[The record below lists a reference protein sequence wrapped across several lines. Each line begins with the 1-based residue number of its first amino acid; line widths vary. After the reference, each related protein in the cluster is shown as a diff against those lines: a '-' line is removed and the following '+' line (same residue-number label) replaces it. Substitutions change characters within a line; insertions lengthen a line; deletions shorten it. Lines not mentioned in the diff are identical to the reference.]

1 MWKANHTAVSCL
13 LPGLLLL
20 AGCRGTEPER
30 PERVDVTFS
39 ILGADTRTTATE
51 GEGTVERWTLLL
63 YRDGRLA
70 DLGTSTAGTTI
81 VRTLAAGTYTAF
93 AVVNPPESFR
103 PEAYTVFTDL
113 SDAESD
119 LRDNRPGRFVMTG
132 SRAVTVPVPDG
143 GPQTIG
149 VDRLVVKAGVR
160 KVSIA
165 FTDPVLASRTF
176 RLKAVYLTNCYGK
189 NRLGSDWGAD
199 GMAADAS
206 RWYNRMGF
214 HSDEGVD
221 GLLADRDIDTDIT
234 PDRSYG
240 QAHYFYCYPNRAD
253 GDSRSGDWS
262 VRHTR
267 LVLEAEIG
275 DRTYYYPVTLPA
287 MQRNKTYLI
296 EEAVIRKLG
305 SNDPERDEPGSIDV
319 RFSTS
324 TGEWDPVYTVQ
335 EHS

>member
-1 MWKANHTAVSCL
+1 MRKANHTAVSCL

-20 AGCRGTEPER
+20 AGCRGTEPDL

-39 ILGADTRTTATE
+39 ILGTDTRTTVTE

-70 DLGTSTAGTTI
+70 DLGTSESATSI

-93 AVVNPPESFR
+93 AVVNPPASFR
-103 PEAYTVFTDL
+103 PEAYTALADL
-113 SDAESD
+113 SEAESD
-119 LRDNRPGRFVMTG
+119 LRDNRPARFVMTG
-132 SRAVTVPVPDG
+132 SRAITVPVPDG

-149 VDRLVVKAGVR
+149 VDRLVAKAGVR
-160 KVSIA
+160 KVTVA
-165 FTDPVLASRTF
+165 FTDPALSSRTF

-189 NRLGSDWGAD
+189 NRLGSDWETD
-199 GMAADAS
+199 GMSADPS

-214 HSDEGVD
+214 HADEGVD
-221 GLLADRDIDTDIT
+221 GLLSDRDIGTEIT
-234 PDRSYG
+234 PGHSYG
-240 QAHYFYCYPNRAD
+240 QAHYFYCYPNRTE
-253 GDSRSGDWS
+253 GDNRSGDWS

-275 DRTYYYPVTLPA
+275 GRTYYYPVTLPA

-296 EEAVIRKLG
+296 EEAVIRNLG
-305 SNDPERDEPGSIDV
+305 SSDPEKDEPGSIDV

-324 TGEWDPVYTVQ
+324 TEEWGPEYTVQ
-335 EHS
+335 ENS